1 MAMRSLVLIAT
12 LLITPESAIAL
23 LNPKAIGQTSMP
35 QLSLIAQT
43 PSQPRQTNWLKEL
56 NLSSEQLEKIREIR
70 KQYQGQLTEQRQAA
84 WQAQQQLNQLMATNA
99 PTEQIRQKFDQV
111 QALKQKLGDTRMESM
126 LAIRNVLN
134 AEQRQKLNAI
144 IKRQK

>member
-1 MAMRSLVLIAT
+1 
-12 LLITPESAIAL
+12 
-23 LNPKAIGQTSMP
+23 MP

-43 PSQPRQTNWLKEL
+43 PSQPRQANWLKEL

-84 WQAQQQLNQLMATNA
+84 RQAQQQLNQLNQLMATNA

-111 QALKQKLGDTRMESM
+111 QTLKQKLGDTRTESM